1 MKDYFN
7 DNYTIYKKE
16 TKVFSK
22 NQNNKDKNIYFNTYR
37 EYPENNYNN
46 SQQNFFHYNNINNP
60 QIPKYIPFNVINN
73 NISSNDRIY
82 QKYYY
87 INERNTPLHNYSTI
101 NNNNFR
107 SSIPDFFENKIEKN
121 NLEENNYLNKTSG
134 FKALNRTLSYYNNKS
149 RLYSASKSDNLN
161 LNDYQLYLRQNS
173 KFYLSIYRNKLIK
186 VFVKNIN
193 KIIEKNKKKQII
205 KRFFNNLKNNY
216 NRKSI
221 KSNYFNNK
229 YIQSDHKYNEYKDM
243 IYNYIKSKND
253 LPMSEIYNMLRPKDK
268 FFFNTINKKDNN
280 INNKQRDKSSKNS
293 SGILPKKIEIEKFKK
308 LQKKYGTI
316 YSTKKKQTL
325 SFEDKIK
332 NYINQKTIES
342 TPSINI
348 DNHIPRKK
356 IIFKHKIKKSKNLS
370 NIISEERKKNENIN
384 ENDKSNNTLKS
395 NKSMKRKKRL
405 DSNSSSKSYKTLSDF
420 RNVYNI
426 YIIKNIITSDK
437 RLFVYIKYIN
447 LDNFKNKK
455 KNAYTKDILE
465 ISEIMNININRNKNM
480 KSNIIKHKKK
490 LSKIEEETDDKLNN
504 NLSMS
509 IRDDKYQEKSE
520 NENNQIKPKKEII
533 IDNNK
538 KAYNIKKYNLSNL
551 KKRYINYKNL
561 KTEESEEK

>member
-193 KIIEKNKKKQII
+193 KIIENNKKKQII

-221 KSNYFNNK
+221 RTNYFNNK
-229 YIQSDHKYNEYKDM
+229 YIQSDQKYNEYKDM

-268 FFFNTINKKDNN
+268 FFFNTINKKDND
-280 INNKQRDKSSKNS
+280 IKNKQRDKSSKNS

-342 TPSINI
+342 TPSINK

-370 NIISEERKKNENIN
+370 NIISEERRKNENIN

-426 YIIKNIITSDK
+426 YIIKNIVTSDK

>member
-1 MKDYFN
+1 M
-7 DNYTIYKKE
+7 
-16 TKVFSK
+16 
-22 NQNNKDKNIYFNTYR
+22 
-37 EYPENNYNN
+37 
-46 SQQNFFHYNNINNP
+46 
-60 QIPKYIPFNVINN
+60 
-73 NISSNDRIY
+73 
-82 QKYYY
+82 
-87 INERNTPLHNYSTI
+87 
-101 NNNNFR
+101 
-107 SSIPDFFENKIEKN
+107 
-121 NLEENNYLNKTSG
+121 
-134 FKALNRTLSYYNNKS
+134 
-149 RLYSASKSDNLN
+149 
-161 LNDYQLYLRQNS
+161 
-173 KFYLSIYRNKLIK
+173 
-186 VFVKNIN
+186 
-193 KIIEKNKKKQII
+193 
-205 KRFFNNLKNNY
+205 
-216 NRKSI
+216 
-221 KSNYFNNK
+221 
-229 YIQSDHKYNEYKDM
+229 
-243 IYNYIKSKND
+243 
-253 LPMSEIYNMLRPKDK
+253 
-268 FFFNTINKKDNN
+268 
-280 INNKQRDKSSKNS
+280 
-293 SGILPKKIEIEKFKK
+293 
-308 LQKKYGTI
+308 QKKYGTI

-342 TPSINI
+342 TPSINK

-420 RNVYNI
+420 RNIYNI

-538 KAYNIKKYNLSNL
+538 KVYNIKKYNLSNL

>member
-60 QIPKYIPFNVINN
+60 PIPKYIPFNVINN

-87 INERNTPLHNYSTI
+87 INERNTPLYNYSTI

-161 LNDYQLYLRQNS
+161 LNDYQLSLRQNS

-193 KIIEKNKKKQII
+193 KIIENNKKKQII

-221 KSNYFNNK
+221 RSNYFNNK

-293 SGILPKKIEIEKFKK
+293 SGILPKKIEIERFKK

-342 TPSINI
+342 TPSINK

-420 RNVYNI
+420 RNIYNI

>member
-1 MKDYFN
+1 M
-7 DNYTIYKKE
+7 
-16 TKVFSK
+16 
-22 NQNNKDKNIYFNTYR
+22 
-37 EYPENNYNN
+37 
-46 SQQNFFHYNNINNP
+46 
-60 QIPKYIPFNVINN
+60 
-73 NISSNDRIY
+73 
-82 QKYYY
+82 
-87 INERNTPLHNYSTI
+87 
-101 NNNNFR
+101 
-107 SSIPDFFENKIEKN
+107 
-121 NLEENNYLNKTSG
+121 NKTSG

-193 KIIEKNKKKQII
+193 KIIENNKKKQII

-221 KSNYFNNK
+221 RTNYFNNK
-229 YIQSDHKYNEYKDM
+229 YIQSDQKYNEYKDM

-268 FFFNTINKKDNN
+268 FFFNTINKKDNDKK
-280 INNKQRDKSSKNS
+280 NKQRDKSSKNS

-332 NYINQKTIES
+332 NYINQKTIET
-342 TPSINI
+342 TPSINK

-426 YIIKNIITSDK
+426 YIIKNIVTSDK

-447 LDNFKNKK
+447 LDNYKNKK
-455 KNAYTKDILE
+455 KNAYTKDMLE

-538 KAYNIKKYNLSNL
+538 KVYNIKKYNLSNL

>member
-22 NQNNKDKNIYFNTYR
+22 NQNNKDKNIYFNPYR

-121 NLEENNYLNKTSG
+121 NLEGNNYLNKTSG

-161 LNDYQLYLRQNS
+161 LNDYQLSLRQNS

-193 KIIEKNKKKQII
+193 KIIEYNKKKQII

-221 KSNYFNNK
+221 RSNYFNNK

-268 FFFNTINKKDNN
+268 FFFNTINKKDND
-280 INNKQRDKSSKNS
+280 IKNKQRDKSSKNS
-293 SGILPKKIEIEKFKK
+293 SGILPKKIEIERFKK

-342 TPSINI
+342 TPSINK

-426 YIIKNIITSDK
+426 YIIKNIVTSDK

-455 KNAYTKDILE
+455 KSTYTKDILE

-538 KAYNIKKYNLSNL
+538 KVYNIKKYNLSNL

>member
-101 NNNNFR
+101 NNNFR

-193 KIIEKNKKKQII
+193 KIIENNKKKQII

-221 KSNYFNNK
+221 RSNYFNNK

-268 FFFNTINKKDNN
+268 FFFNTINKKDND
-280 INNKQRDKSSKNS
+280 IKNKQRDKSSKNS

-342 TPSINI
+342 TPSINK

-447 LDNFKNKK
+447 LDNYKNKK

>member
-7 DNYTIYKKE
+7 DNYTIYKTE

-22 NQNNKDKNIYFNTYR
+22 NQNNKDKNIYFNAYR

-161 LNDYQLYLRQNS
+161 LNDYQLSLRQNS
-173 KFYLSIYRNKLIK
+173 KFYLTIYRNKLIK

-193 KIIEKNKKKQII
+193 KIIENNKKKQII

-221 KSNYFNNK
+221 RTNYFNNK
-229 YIQSDHKYNEYKDM
+229 YIQSDQKYNEYKDM

-342 TPSINI
+342 TPSINK

-426 YIIKNIITSDK
+426 YIIKNIVTSDK

-447 LDNFKNKK
+447 LDNYKNKK